1 MKTNFLL
8 LSVLIFVNTNAQ
20 SFKKGSFLISISEGS
35 TKAQYS
41 TNNTNNTKQF
51 CSSKLDGI
59 RDPLF
64 IEYGITK
71 RWGIGLS
78 TGNDLFNINPNQFY
92 GFNTND
98 GKDLNVKTSE
108 FTFDLNYHV
117 FSSKR
122 TDISI
127 YSSIGSFGVDFSAK
141 SGENTYNYNASGGIV
156 RFGTKFRYY
165 FWKRL
170 GIMAMLSTYSGTA
183 NPDKNLKFGELSA
196 QSTTISGTAT
206 EFGLCFRLR

>member
-8 LSVLIFVNTNAQ
+8 LTLLVSASLNAQ

-35 TKAQYS
+35 TTAQYA
-41 TNNTNNTKQF
+41 TNNVNTLKQY
-51 CSSKLDGI
+51 CNSKLDGV

-64 IEYGITK
+64 IEYGISK

-78 TGNDLFNINPNQFY
+78 TGNDLFNINAKNFY

-98 GKDLNVKTSE
+98 GKDINVKTSE
-108 FTFDLNYHV
+108 FTFDLNYHLY
-117 FSSKR
+117 SRKR
-122 TDISI
+122 TDVSV
-127 YSSIGSFGVDFSAK
+127 YGSIGSFGVDFTSK
-141 SGENTYNYNASGGIV
+141 SGENTYNYKGTGGII

-170 GIMAMLSTYSGTA
+170 GVLAMLSTYSGTA
-183 NPDKNLKFGELSA
+183 TPQKDLHFGDQLA
-196 QSTTISGTAT
+196 PATTIVGTAT